1 MNELKLFPDDFP
13 RVYLGREIDYI
24 PYFIMSPIEIEEL
37 KNQLNDHLYKGFIR
51 PRIYPLGAPVLF
63 I

>member
-1 MNELKLFPDDFP
+1 
-13 RVYLGREIDYI
+13 
-24 PYFIMSPIEIEEL
+24 MSPIEIEEL

-63 I
+63 IWNNDGSLKMYINYWQLNQVMIKN